1 MDTHFLR
8 PEAKENLI
16 KYLIPMAYLVTPNVP
31 EAEEITGIKIENVED
46 MKKAGKEI
54 LNLGPKYVLMKGGHL
69 DGDAVDIL
77 MGENLFEVF
86 SSERIN
92 KKYTWNRLHII
103 FCNNFTHSAWI

>member
-1 MDTHFLR
+1 
-8 PEAKENLI
+8 
-16 KYLIPMAYLVTPNVP
+16 MAYIVTPNVP

-77 MGENLFEVF
+77 MGERLIWSIFIRE
-86 SSERIN
+86 N
-92 KKYTWNRLHII
+92 K
-103 FCNNFTHSAWI
+103 